1 MQEKTNLSER
11 SGFAKAVDCVI
22 ALLCLA
28 VSLFH
33 IFIAVNSS
41 ISVVQQ
47 RVIHVMAILLIF
59 FAGQVSKTVS
69 KSKWKTIVNSLLFLL
84 TVCVAVYFIKGNTL
98 SALSQRGVRG
108 ISQSDMVFGVIL
120 IVMVLFV
127 SYRTVGLA
135 LTILSGIFLAYAY
148 FGRYMPDLIAH
159 KGYTIRKITDYVAWT
174 SESIFGSCIGASVSF
189 VALYIIFGELLN
201 AFGAGQFFIDI
212 AYALTGRMKGGPAEA
227 SVVSSALMG
236 SINGS
241 AVANVVT
248 TGTFTIPL
256 MKKQKYRDEFAGA
269 VEAVSSTGGQ
279 LMPPVMGAA
288 AFLMAEATAIPYGTI
303 CLAALVPA
311 LMYYICIF
319 STVDVESLKANL
331 TGMDLKDIPKLL
343 PVLKKSAKLLLP
355 IAVLILSLCVF
366 GFSTSRSA
374 LYSMAVL
381 IICCCFDKD
390 DRFSLKKLVNAL
402 RSGAIG
408 STTVITATAICGI
421 IISMLTMT
429 GLGVKF
435 SSLLI
440 SLGSSS
446 LLISLLLAM
455 LVCIVLG
462 MGLPTAAAYIIASST
477 IATALIKLG
486 VPVLGAHMFLFYF
499 SSIAC
504 ITPPVA
510 LASYAAAGICKAPP
524 MKVSMEAV
532 KIGIVAF
539 LVPYAF
545 IYNPSILTYDF
556 SSPYMI
562 LDTIVTFVCCVVD
575 ALPISYVVQGYHYR
589 PIRLYERALFLVIAI
604 GLIWPGVMVPL
615 ISLAVFLLF
624 WLPARAKYYKENPKL
639 PTPAAN

>member
-212 AYALTGRMKGGPAEA
+212 AYALTGRMK
-227 SVVSSALMG
+227 
-236 SINGS
+236 
-241 AVANVVT
+241 
-248 TGTFTIPL
+248 
-256 MKKQKYRDEFAGA
+256 
-269 VEAVSSTGGQ
+269 
-279 LMPPVMGAA
+279 
-288 AFLMAEATAIPYGTI
+288 
-303 CLAALVPA
+303 
-311 LMYYICIF
+311 
-319 STVDVESLKANL
+319 
-331 TGMDLKDIPKLL
+331 LL
-343 PVLKKSAKLLLP
+343 RTRV
-355 IAVLILSLCVF
+355 
-366 GFSTSRSA
+366 
-374 LYSMAVL
+374 
-381 IICCCFDKD
+381 
-390 DRFSLKKLVNAL
+390 
-402 RSGAIG
+402 
-408 STTVITATAICGI
+408 
-421 IISMLTMT
+421 
-429 GLGVKF
+429 
-435 SSLLI
+435 
-440 SLGSSS
+440 
-446 LLISLLLAM
+446 
-455 LVCIVLG
+455 
-462 MGLPTAAAYIIASST
+462 
-477 IATALIKLG
+477 
-486 VPVLGAHMFLFYF
+486 
-499 SSIAC
+499 
-504 ITPPVA
+504 
-510 LASYAAAGICKAPP
+510 
-524 MKVSMEAV
+524 
-532 KIGIVAF
+532 
-539 LVPYAF
+539 
-545 IYNPSILTYDF
+545 
-556 SSPYMI
+556 
-562 LDTIVTFVCCVVD
+562 
-575 ALPISYVVQGYHYR
+575 
-589 PIRLYERALFLVIAI
+589 
-604 GLIWPGVMVPL
+604 
-615 ISLAVFLLF
+615 
-624 WLPARAKYYKENPKL
+624 
-639 PTPAAN
+639 

>member
-1 MQEKTNLSER
+1 MGT
-11 SGFAKAVDCVI
+11 
-22 ALLCLA
+22 
-28 VSLFH
+28 
-33 IFIAVNSS
+33 
-41 ISVVQQ
+41 IS
-47 RVIHVMAILLIF
+47 
-59 FAGQVSKTVS
+59 
-69 KSKWKTIVNSLLFLL
+69 
-84 TVCVAVYFIKGNTL
+84 
-98 SALSQRGVRG
+98 
-108 ISQSDMVFGVIL
+108 
-120 IVMVLFV
+120 
-127 SYRTVGLA
+127 
-135 LTILSGIFLAYAY
+135 
-148 FGRYMPDLIAH
+148 
-159 KGYTIRKITDYVAWT
+159 
-174 SESIFGSCIGASVSF
+174 
-189 VALYIIFGELLN
+189 
-201 AFGAGQFFIDI
+201 
-212 AYALTGRMKGGPAEA
+212 
-227 SVVSSALMG
+227 
-236 SINGS
+236 GS
-241 AVANVVT
+241 AIANVVT
-248 TGTFTIPL
+248 TGAFTIPL

>member
-256 MKKQKYRDEFAGA
+256 MKKVGYTPEFAGA
-269 VEAVSSTGGQ
+269 VEAVASTGGQ
-279 LMPPVMGAA
+279 LLPPVMGAA
-288 AFLMAEATAIPYGTI
+288 AFVMADLTGIPYSTI
-303 CLAALVPA
+303 IIAAIVPGILYYLSLGVSVYLEADKQGLQAESADKLPQVKKVLKEGWYYALPIIVLIVALLGFGLSANFAAL
-311 LMYYICIF
+311 F
-319 STVDVESLKANL
+319 S
-331 TGMDLKDIPKLL
+331 
-343 PVLKKSAKLLLP
+343 
-355 IAVLILSLCVF
+355 IAVLLVIGFAKEWLTNKRLPFKEVF
-366 GFSTSRSA
+366 
-374 LYSMAVL
+374 
-381 IICCCFDKD
+381 
-390 DRFSLKKLVNAL
+390 NAL
-402 RSGAIG
+402 VKASK
-408 STTVITATAICGI
+408 TTVSVTVACACAGI
-421 IISMLTMT
+421 VIGIVSMT
-429 GLGVKF
+429 GIGIKF
-435 SSLLI
+435 TSIVFKLSGGHLVLM
-440 SLGSSS
+440 
-446 LLISLLLAM
+446 LLLVM
-455 LVCIVLG
+455 LACIIMG
-462 MGLPTAAAYIIASST
+462 MGLPSTAAYIIA
-477 IATALIKLG
+477 ATVG
-486 VPVLGAHMFLFYF
+486 VPSLTAAGIPELAANLFVFYF
-499 SSIAC
+499 AIMSF

-510 LASYAAAGICKAPP
+510 VAAYAAAGLADSSTSKTGWLAFMLGLPGFIIPFVYVYNPALLIVDTPVLDTVWIVILATFAVVLMSMAVIGWFKGKLNPVFRFAMAVAAVLMFVPGIIFDVIGLGLGIVIISFLVVTRRKAP
-524 MKVSMEAV
+524 SAV
-532 KIGIVAF
+532 
-539 LVPYAF
+539 
-545 IYNPSILTYDF
+545 
-556 SSPYMI
+556 
-562 LDTIVTFVCCVVD
+562 
-575 ALPISYVVQGYHYR
+575 
-589 PIRLYERALFLVIAI
+589 
-604 GLIWPGVMVPL
+604 
-615 ISLAVFLLF
+615 
-624 WLPARAKYYKENPKL
+624 
-639 PTPAAN
+639 

>member
-256 MKKQKYRDEFAGA
+256 MKKVGYTPEFAGA
-269 VEAVSSTGGQ
+269 VEAVASTGGQ
-279 LMPPVMGAA
+279 LLPPVMGAA
-288 AFLMAEATAIPYGTI
+288 AFVMADLTGIPYSTIIIAAIVPGLLYYVSLGVAVYLEACKKGLGSEDETRLPVVKQVLKAGWYHAIPI
-303 CLAALVPA
+303 V
-311 LMYYICIF
+311 
-319 STVDVESLKANL
+319 
-331 TGMDLKDIPKLL
+331 
-343 PVLKKSAKLLLP
+343 
-355 IAVLILSLCVF
+355 VLIVALIGF
-366 GFSTSRSA
+366 GYSANTSAIYAIIA
-374 LYSMAVL
+374 LL
-381 IICCCFDKD
+381 
-390 DRFSLKKLVNAL
+390 
-402 RSGAIG
+402 AIG
-408 STTVITATAICGI
+408 VVNTLRKEHRIPIREIVDSLISAAKTTVPVAIACACAGI
-421 IISMLTMT
+421 VIGIGSMT
-429 GLGVKF
+429 GIGVKF
-435 SSLLI
+435 TTIVFRI
-440 SLGSSS
+440 SGGN
-446 LLISLLLAM
+446 LLAM
-455 LVCIVLG
+455 LVMIMLACIVMG
-462 MGLPTAAAYIIASST
+462 MGLPSTAAYIIAAS
-477 IATALIKLG
+477 IGAPALIQAGIPTLA
-486 VPVLGAHMFLFYF
+486 AHLFVFYF
-499 SSIAC
+499 AIMSF

-510 LASYAAAGICKAPP
+510 MSAYAASGIAKSKNGKTGLLAFMLGLAG
-524 MKVSMEAV
+524 
-532 KIGIVAF
+532 
-539 LVPYAF
+539 F
-545 IYNPSILTYDF
+545 IIPF
-556 SSPYMI
+556 M
-562 LDTIVTFVCCVVD
+562 
-575 ALPISYVVQGYHYR
+575 YVYR
-589 PIRLYERALFLVIAI
+589 PAMLLIDSSIGEFIWVSVVAALATVNMAVVTIGYLKRPLNVLERLMLAAATICLVFPNIWGDVI
-604 GLIWPGVMVPL
+604 GL
-615 ISLAVFLLF
+615 SLTAVLYLFFL
-624 WLPARAKYYKENPKL
+624 KKK
-639 PTPAAN
+639 AA